1 MEDMKINL
9 ITFFL
14 RYSQSEIYKSKSS
27 ETTDCNQVLYRC
39 LISEKHAQ
47 TLVKYTKHT
56 VFRMYFMV
64 LVFRKLTKL
73 LKM

>member
-14 RYSQSEIYKSKSS
+14 RYSQSEIHKSKSS
-27 ETTDCNQVLYRC
+27 ETTDRNQGLYRC

-47 TLVKYTKHT
+47 TLVKAYQAYS
-56 VFRMYFMV
+56 V
-64 LVFRKLTKL
+64 
-73 LKM
+73 